1 MRKSFLVT
9 VVFSVFISL
18 ILYILKLVGVES
30 LEWVTLFFC
39 LGLIF
44 GLAGL
49 ECLFTT
55 IFNYQTLVLRKV
67 YAFISVGFIAASLV
81 FFSTYLG
88 LETYLAIIFSAAI
101 LVGVIF
107 IFIFLR
113 PKEKW
118 DEGDNHKKGYKTYRE
133 RMEEEE
139 KQQKRKNK

>member
-1 MRKSFLVT
+1 M
-9 VVFSVFISL
+9 
-18 ILYILKLVGVES
+18 
-30 LEWVTLFFC
+30 
-39 LGLIF
+39 
-44 GLAGL
+44 
-49 ECLFTT
+49 FTT

-88 LETYLAIIFSAAI
+88 LETYLAIIFSAFGIYFNCPI

-139 KQQKRKNK
+139 KQQKKKNK